1 MMLMKRDNF
10 FVISLIFILFSSQTV
25 SANDSGVFNPFDLG
39 SDMVKDGLKNFII
52 GLGDEAYRGAGVN
65 GTEASMNSYVTLST
79 LTFDPFT
86 FPKVKELNYVSAV
99 VAFLFILLYIGA
111 GAAWA
116 VLCRVSPNLAMTISE
131 ITDIDRDIAGK
142 AYVRNI
148 ATTIV
153 MLLFAYAAIRL
164 VLVFNFVLSSLIS
177 KYIVISTVPASSNFL
192 LYLLSGL
199 VFLANI
205 LFYTWRIIVISAVAS
220 FALIIG
226 AMLIWGYTR
235 NFAISIIKYFIA
247 VTFLQVIVVAI
258 IGAGMIALD
267 IIEFLALPI
276 SPLGIQLPA
285 LILIVV
291 LIMSFFAS
299 AAICFGPFIS
309 SLVRVVIFK
318 KVMSR

>member
-1 MMLMKRDNF
+1 MKQF
-10 FVISLIFILFSSQTV
+10 SVSSVIILLIPVFVL
-25 SANDSGVFNPFDLG
+25 SAQSVQAIPNPFDLG
-39 SDMVKDGLKNFII
+39 ADMVKDGLKNFVI
-52 GLGDEAYRGAGVN
+52 GLGDEAYSAAGVN
-65 GTEASMNSYVTLST
+65 GTEASMNTYVTLAT

-86 FPKVKELNYVSAV
+86 FPKVKELNHASAV

-116 VLCRVSPNLAMTISE
+116 VLCRVSPNLAMAISE

-153 MLLFAYAAIRL
+153 VLLFAYAAIRL

-177 KYIVISTVPASSNFL
+177 KYIMISTVPASSNFL

-205 LFYTWRIIVISAVAS
+205 LFYTWRMIVICAVAA
-220 FALIIG
+220 FALVIG
-226 AMLIWGYTR
+226 AMLIWEYTR

-267 IIEFLALPI
+267 IVNYL
-276 SPLGIQLPA
+276 SLPA
-285 LILIVV
+285 FIPMAGSLPVLVLVV
-291 LIMSFFAS
+291 VMVMSFFAS
-299 AAICFGPFIS
+299 AAICFGPFVA
-309 SLVRVVIFK
+309 SLIKIIVYRRAVR
-318 KVMSR
+318 R